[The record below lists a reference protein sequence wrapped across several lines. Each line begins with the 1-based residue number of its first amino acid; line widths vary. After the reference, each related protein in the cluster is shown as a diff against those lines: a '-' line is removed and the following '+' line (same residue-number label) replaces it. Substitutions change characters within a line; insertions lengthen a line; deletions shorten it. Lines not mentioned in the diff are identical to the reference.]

1 MSSVLVI
8 NTHFLPALPM
18 DGFDLGTEA
27 ILGSVACVEIGIMDV
42 VLTKV

>member
-8 NTHFLPALPM
+8 NTHFLSALPM
-18 DGFDLGTEA
+18 DGLDLGTEA